1 MKSITLRR
9 TQTSVAYL
17 LTRTILFVS
26 LLSLFVGVCSLLVLT
41 GTADA
46 FDVAHKNIS
55 TSDFAFLQGKQ
66 NAVQQQT
73 MFTGTLLNSAGLPM
87 LRAHV
92 HLSHLNQSQPIT
104 SVVVGQDGSFKL
116 MTTETGLIVLR
127 FSGVD
132 H

>member
-92 HLSHLNQSQPIT
+92 QP
-104 SVVVGQDGSFKL
+104 
-116 MTTETGLIVLR
+116 
-127 FSGVD
+127 
-132 H
+132 